1 MSQAGKGEKG
11 RWGLWASS
19 PWSERFFSICR
30 ISWSIS
36 KKDVLLELAASLV
49 AQMVNNL
56 LVMQKIWIR
65 SLG

>member
-49 AQMVNNL
+49 DKTVKKPPAVEDNWLQ
-56 LVMQKIWIR
+56 